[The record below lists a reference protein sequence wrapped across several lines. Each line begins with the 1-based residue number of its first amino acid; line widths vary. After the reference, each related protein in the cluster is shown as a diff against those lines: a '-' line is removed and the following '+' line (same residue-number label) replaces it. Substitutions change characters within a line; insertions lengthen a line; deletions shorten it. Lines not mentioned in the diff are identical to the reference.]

1 MYVRRRSFMYSLSSI
16 PFRCNLSPEKG
27 RYNMPKGN
35 RMYKDRL
42 FKFVFNDKEK
52 LLSLYNALNHSDYKD
67 ADALEI
73 NTLEDFI
80 YMGMKNDISF
90 ILDSDMCLYEHQST
104 YNPNMPLRGLFYFSE
119 LLQQFVTQKGYNIYS
134 STLLTLPTPRFVV
147 FYNGDDSIPECS
159 VLKLSDSFENQERG
173 GCLEVE
179 ALLLDVNVGKNQELM
194 KSCGYLQEYTI
205 FVGKVKEYKKEYK
218 DLDVAIEYAMD
229 YCIEHNVM
237 KELLLKHKAEVARLI
252 FREFDEAEYM
262 RQLEKEKEA
271 TIAAYKE
278 KIALQEEQIS
288 QKEIQL
294 AETKEALSQ
303 KDEELSQKDKALLQK
318 AEQLAKY
325 KLMLEEHGIFL
336 PKE

>member
-1 MYVRRRSFMYSLSSI
+1 
-16 PFRCNLSPEKG
+16 
-27 RYNMPKGN
+27 MPKGN

-147 FYNGDDSIPECS
+147 FYNGDDSIPERS
-159 VLKLSDSFENQERG
+159 VLKLSDSFENRERG

-218 DLDVAIEYAMD
+218 NLDVAIEYAMD

-237 KELLLKHKAEVARLI
+237 RELLLKHKAEVARLI

-262 RQLEKEKEA
+262 RQLEREKEA

-288 QKEIQL
+288 QKD
-294 AETKEALSQ
+294 KE
-303 KDEELSQKDKALLQK
+303 LLQK

-336 PKE
+336 SEE

>member
-1 MYVRRRSFMYSLSSI
+1 
-16 PFRCNLSPEKG
+16 
-27 RYNMPKGN
+27 
-35 RMYKDRL
+35 
-42 FKFVFNDKEK
+42 
-52 LLSLYNALNHSDYKD
+52 
-67 ADALEI
+67 
-73 NTLEDFI
+73 
-80 YMGMKNDISF
+80 
-90 ILDSDMCLYEHQST
+90 
-104 YNPNMPLRGLFYFSE
+104 
-119 LLQQFVTQKGYNIYS
+119 
-134 STLLTLPTPRFVV
+134 
-147 FYNGDDSIPECS
+147 
-159 VLKLSDSFENQERG
+159 
-173 GCLEVE
+173 
-179 ALLLDVNVGKNQELM
+179 M

-218 DLDVAIEYAMD
+218 NLDVAIEYAID

-288 QKEIQL
+288 QKD
-294 AETKEALSQ
+294 KE
-303 KDEELSQKDKALLQK
+303 LLQK

-336 PKE
+336 SEE